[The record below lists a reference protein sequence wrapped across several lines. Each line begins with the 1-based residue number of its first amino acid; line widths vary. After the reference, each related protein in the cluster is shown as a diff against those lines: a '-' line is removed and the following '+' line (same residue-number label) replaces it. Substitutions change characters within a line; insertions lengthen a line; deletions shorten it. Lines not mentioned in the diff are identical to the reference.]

1 MSLNVSKMTRCIGM
15 KVIIEMQIEFYQN
28 NGFGIFLWMSFDW
41 LMFFCSFQAE
51 YFIISN
57 FSWLLFIILFPL
69 FFISEFKL

>member
-1 MSLNVSKMTRCIGM
+1 
-15 KVIIEMQIEFYQN
+15 MQIEFYQN

>member
-1 MSLNVSKMTRCIGM
+1 MSFIVTFL
-15 KVIIEMQIEFYQN
+15 Y
-28 NGFGIFLWMSFDW
+28 FGEGSSFIKIMVRYFFVDMSFDW

-69 FFISEFKL
+69 FFLSVNSNYKGDCFI